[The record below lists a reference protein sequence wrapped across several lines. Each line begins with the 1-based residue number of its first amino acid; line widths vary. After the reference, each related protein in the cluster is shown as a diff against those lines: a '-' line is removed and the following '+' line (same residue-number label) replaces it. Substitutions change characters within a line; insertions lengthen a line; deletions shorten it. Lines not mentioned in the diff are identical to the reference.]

1 MQRQPAGARGARA
14 GGGSTA
20 LKLHAFCVF
29 TRLTLVLLEC
39 FSPFL
44 WVDKRGNFHI
54 INHRFD
60 TNETS
65 SCYSSHI
72 SAHVFSPDGKAWH
85 VLSPAVEPYTHTVE
99 YSDGSSFTFVTLE
112 RPNIHFDPSGQMTH
126 INLAA
131 DLTTKDDGCPLNG
144 KPRACAEC
152 KFYRH
157 CGTTIIALDV

>member
-1 MQRQPAGARGARA
+1 MGVGRGE
-14 GGGSTA
+14 GGGEIA
-20 LKLHAFCVF
+20 CAKFCVF
-29 TRLTLVLLEC
+29 ARLTLALLEC
-39 FSPFL
+39 CSPFL

-72 SAHVFSPDGKAWH
+72 SAHVFSPDGKEWH

-112 RPNIHFDPSGQMTH
+112 RPNIHFDSSGQMTH

-131 DLTTKDDGCPLNG
+131 DLTTKDDGCPVNGDTVG